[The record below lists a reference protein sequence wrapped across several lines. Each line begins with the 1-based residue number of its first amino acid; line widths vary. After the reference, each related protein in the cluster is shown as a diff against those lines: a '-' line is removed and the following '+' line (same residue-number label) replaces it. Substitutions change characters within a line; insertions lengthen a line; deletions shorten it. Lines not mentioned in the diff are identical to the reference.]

1 MHQTLSAI
9 VTEGQELAALRQAIE
24 HLAARGCLDINAP
37 STIRHLM
44 SGNFAAFPEACPL
57 LCGELRQMLTLLY
70 RQEDCNSEDIG
81 IAGLQRLWRLHGEIV
96 AAHAGNK
103 D

>member
-9 VTEGQELAALRQAIE
+9 VTEGQELAALHQAIE
-24 HLAARGCLDINAP
+24 RLAARSCLDINAP

-44 SGNFAAFPEACPL
+44 SGNFAALPEASPT
-57 LCGELRQMLTLLY
+57 LCGELRQMQTLLY
-70 RQEDCNSEDIG
+70 RLEDSNSEDIG
-81 IAGLQRLWRLHGEIV
+81 IAGLQRLRRQHGEII

-103 D
+103 A